1 MFSPALTESTSL
13 PTTGYWDETTRNKV
27 EACENLME
35 KLLAFLPKKE
45 GTILD
50 VACGKGATTR
60 YLLRYFKSE
69 NVTGINIS
77 EKQLARC
84 RENAPGCTFLLMS
97 ATELKF
103 ADESFDNI
111 QLRRRRFILSRAR
124 NSSRRLSACSSR
136 GDRLFSRRAL
146 CKTQR
151 RTRHIAVRRMT
162 SAGWE
167 NIASL
172 PVCLAP
178 VRVVDAICPCWL
190 QFYRQ
195 AAIRIRRQFRRGIL
209 PLARYERRMQR
220 LNRKL
225 DFIRYYV
232 LACAQKPQRA
242 QQADT

>member
-1 MFSPALTESTSL
+1 
-13 PTTGYWDETTRNKV
+13 
-27 EACENLME
+27 ME

-111 QLRRRRFILSRAR
+111 SCVEAAFHFVTREIPQGGFPHAQ
-124 NSSRRLSACSSR
+124 AGGTDC
-136 GDRLFSRRAL
+136 FARRAL

-151 RTRHIAVRRMT
+151 RTRRIAVR
-162 SAGWE
+162 S
-167 NIASL
+167 
-172 PVCLAP
+172 
-178 VRVVDAICPCWL
+178 
-190 QFYRQ
+190 Q
-195 AAIRIRRQFRRGIL
+195 
-209 PLARYERRMQR
+209 
-220 LNRKL
+220 
-225 DFIRYYV
+225 
-232 LACAQKPQRA
+232 
-242 QQADT
+242 